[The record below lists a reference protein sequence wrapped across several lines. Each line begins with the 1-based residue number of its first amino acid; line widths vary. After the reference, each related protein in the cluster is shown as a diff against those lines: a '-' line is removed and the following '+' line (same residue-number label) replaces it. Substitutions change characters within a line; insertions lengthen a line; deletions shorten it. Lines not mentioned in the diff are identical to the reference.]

1 MKTSRFSE
9 EKIIYA
15 LKQVES
21 GTTVQEVCRQ
31 MGVSTNTYYIWKK
44 KYGSMGICEARR
56 LKVLEAENARLR
68 KLVSD
73 LTLDKHILQE
83 TIEKKL
89 SGLHANAR

>member
-1 MKTSRFSE
+1 
-9 EKIIYA
+9 
-15 LKQVES
+15 
-21 GTTVQEVCRQ
+21 
-31 MGVSTNTYYIWKK
+31 
-44 KYGSMGICEARR
+44 MGISEAGR

-89 SGLHANAR
+89 SGLHANAG

>member
-21 GTTVQEVCRQ
+21 GGTVQEVCRQ
-31 MGVSTNTYYIWKK
+31 MGVSTNTYYQWKR
-44 KYGSMGICEARR
+44 KYGGMGISEARR
-56 LKVLEAENARLR
+56 LRLLEAENSRLR

-89 SGLHANAR
+89 SSPRANAH

>member
-1 MKTSRFSE
+1 MKTSRFYE

-21 GTTVQEVCRQ
+21 GAPVQEVCRQ
-31 MGVSTNTYYIWKK
+31 MGVSTNTYYQWKR
-44 KYGSMGICEARR
+44 KYGGMGISEARR
-56 LKVLEAENARLR
+56 LRLLEAENSRLR

-89 SGLHANAR
+89 SSPRANAH

>member
-21 GTTVQEVCRQ
+21 GATVQEVCRQ
-31 MGVSTNTYYIWKK
+31 MGVSTNTYYQWKR
-44 KYGSMGICEARR
+44 KYGGMGISEARR
-56 LKVLEAENARLR
+56 LRLLEAENSRLR
-68 KLVSD
+68 KLISD

-89 SGLHANAR
+89 SSPRANAH